1 MTGTIMEHGSVRLRG
16 SREIARA
23 LRYGDRRRGR
33 LVTVA
38 IYERGDDGPP
48 RLTVVASRRVGAAVQ
63 RNRAKRL
70 LREAARTLAWEDGLD
85 VVLVAH
91 PGLASARLD
100 EATTDLGEVADRL
113 GARG

>member
-23 LRYGDRRRGR
+23 LRDGDRRRGR

-38 IYERGDDGPP
+38 VYERGDERPP
-48 RLTVVASRRVGAAVQ
+48 RLAVVASRRVGAAVQ

-70 LREAARTLAWEDGLD
+70 LREAARALAWEDGRD
-85 VVLVAH
+85 IVLVAR
-91 PGLASARLD
+91 PGLASAQLD
-100 EATTDLGEVADRL
+100 DATTDLGEVAGRL
-113 GARG
+113 GALG